1 MFQLFCEEVD
11 LSPSTQ
17 KLQIVLSKLYQI
29 SRISVAKWV
38 SRVKTFCPNI
48 SHLNILVFLF
58 ITHWVYTGL
67 FSPNFWNPSLEGVT
81 NDGTSYVETSEG
93 IFFFGCVSH
102 SYKPNISGTLYRIFL
117 LSHSFISFSSTK
129 MFNIDCFFVLVFGV
143 WQQLDSDMDGNY
155 DTSSHDWAGTEK
167 ASASAIFAQ
176 TDPLH
181 NRYTHCTICVPLLR
195 CTDATKESCISRSQL
210 RNQAQSCECK
220 DLLGDWQPLIE
231 SQ

>member
-1 MFQLFCEEVD
+1 
-11 LSPSTQ
+11 
-17 KLQIVLSKLYQI
+17 
-29 SRISVAKWV
+29 
-38 SRVKTFCPNI
+38 
-48 SHLNILVFLF
+48 
-58 ITHWVYTGL
+58 
-67 FSPNFWNPSLEGVT
+67 
-81 NDGTSYVETSEG
+81 
-93 IFFFGCVSH
+93 
-102 SYKPNISGTLYRIFL
+102 
-117 LSHSFISFSSTK
+117 

-195 CTDATKESCISRSQL
+195 CTDATRESCISRSQL

-220 DLLGDWQPLIE
+220 DLLGDWQPRIE
-231 SQ
+231 SQQHKTMGGNHGSIRLACQPVERWPASFLAIKNTITTTTTTLLIIRRIGIPPADKPPLGSSSPPYLVKGLGTQTQVAQKKHSVFLIC